1 MPPTAITRRNFC
13 LSATAVLVSGCI
25 PAGDGS
31 HADLIWGRYGFSE
44 GRFRTPRAITID
56 QDDQLYIADKTGR
69 IQVFDCD
76 GNLIRFWS
84 TPQSDNGKPTGL
96 SIQTA
101 EQAADGVPKLLVADT
116 HYYRMLAYTLDG
128 TLIESATIGG
138 VAGHRPGEF
147 AFVTDAI
154 SDDDGCFYVGEYNA
168 SDRIQKFDPDGK
180 FIAQWGGTGD
190 QPGQFVRPQSLL
202 IHDDVLWITD
212 ACNHRIQRFD
222 LSQGVVPELID
233 VWGGP
238 GELPGQFFYPYDLT
252 LMPDGSVLVVEYKN
266 NRVQHLTSTGE
277 PIGIW
282 GSPGFQPGML
292 NGPWGVV
299 VDSNDR
305 IHVIDSYNH
314 RVQRLRLSD
323 FRAFRRTNVS

>member
-1 MPPTAITRRNFC
+1 MPLSRRNFC
-13 LSATAVLVSGCI
+13 LLSASVAIGGCV

-31 HADLIWGRYGFSE
+31 EADLVWGRYGFGE

-56 QDDQLYIADKTGR
+56 HQDQLYIADKTGR
-69 IQVFDCD
+69 IQVFDVD

-101 EQAADGVPKLLVADT
+101 KQAADGVPKLLVADT

-128 TLIESATIGG
+128 ERVESQTIGG
-138 VAGHRPGEF
+138 VAGHAPGEF
-147 AFVTDAI
+147 AFVTDAV
-154 SDDDGCFYVGEYNA
+154 SDEEGCFYVGEYNA

-180 FIAQWGGTGD
+180 FICQWGGTGN
-190 QPGQFVRPQSLL
+190 QPGEFFRPQSLV
-202 IHDDVLWITD
+202 IKDKVLWVTD
-212 ACNHRIQRFD
+212 ACNHRIQRFRLD
-222 LSQGVVPELID
+222 AGDTPELMD

-238 GELPGQFFYPYDLT
+238 GDALGQFYYPYDLAI
-252 LMPDGSVLVVEYKN
+252 MPDDTVLVVEYKN
-266 NRVQHLTSTGE
+266 NRVQHLTSDGQ
-277 PIGIW
+277 PIGVW
-282 GSPGFQPGML
+282 GSPGMEPGML

-299 VDSNDR
+299 VDSLDR

-314 RVQRLRLSD
+314 RVQRIKIA
-323 FRAFRRTNVS
+323 AFRPAASNVPMQV